1 MLCGLVSPFYKQ
13 KSQTLQAFRSGLCR
27 LRPLRCA
34 DFVLL
39 NKIDTLKEGQLD
51 SLVDIAKSLNPLSKV
66 SSIT

>member
-1 MLCGLVSPFYKQ
+1 M
-13 KSQTLQAFRSGLCR
+13 
-27 LRPLRCA
+27 
-34 DFVLL
+34 LL